1 MGIIHGDLLASLQE
15 YIQKIIVL
23 GIHGNISIAG
33 FQQIT
38 WKKTAVSAEQKHPRL
53 KQPVLR
59 VRIGIALFIGCANVT
74 SCWI

>member
-1 MGIIHGDLLASLQE
+1 MGIIHGDLLASLLE

-38 WKKTAVSAEQKHPRL
+38 WKKTAVSAEQSIH
-53 KQPVLR
+53 V
-59 VRIGIALFIGCANVT
+59 
-74 SCWI
+74 